1 MIKSHYLSYSNVKII
16 GYHKNL
22 GKAQALK
29 YGFSQII
36 QDNKNTD
43 LIIGF
48 MDFDSSIDP
57 NELKLMI
64 ENFEDLTHKGFVNS
78 MSAVR
83 KKSSK
88 NNIERNYIRH
98 LIGRMIHFI
107 LKLRVKNIPFDTQ
120 CGLKLF
126 DRKSAEIFSRIK
138 FQTRWLF
145 EIEFLKH
152 IKNNGIDLKIMEYEL
167 SYWKEINGSK
177 VTSLANIKNILT
189 DLHSIYF
196 R

>member
-1 MIKSHYLSYSNVKII
+1 LIKSHYLSYSNVKII